1 MEPIRR
7 IPPVGDSSIAAVT
20 RVADARVREET
31 PEEAHERRQR
41 EQRER
46 ARRHA
51 ARAWADAQMR
61 RVEEQPLVSEGES
74 DDGNPHVDIRV

>member
-7 IPPVGDSSIAAVT
+7 IGPYETNITAVT
-20 RVADARVREET
+20 RVGDARVRQET

-46 ARRHA
+46 ARKQA
-51 ARAWADAQMR
+51 ARAWADAQLNR
-61 RVEEQPLVSEGES
+61 LQEQSSEPDEEG
-74 DDGNPHVDIRV
+74 HIDIRA